1 MFLLFLLA
9 FVISPEA
16 RAELDPRYQAETSF
30 VSVNPSALGGEFGVA
45 ALVEPFLGRQ
55 FWIGPKASL
64 LVAGGDSR
72 TRLDL
77 NLGIEGTLWFVNAI
91 GPGLAVDVVAPST
104 ITGENSSVHFRV
116 EPNLAIR
123 LLHYR
128 EYGAWALRFGV
139 PYDSAYQ
146 WGIQAGVV
154 LEFNGIS
161 EYSPKLN

>member
-1 MFLLFLLA
+1 MTFLFLLA
-9 FVISPEA
+9 CVVSEFV
-16 RAELDPRYQAETSF
+16 RAEVDPRYQAAASF

-45 ALVEPFLGRQ
+45 ALLEPFVGHPL
-55 FWIGPKASL
+55 WIGPKASL
-64 LVAGGDSR
+64 LVAGGDNR

-104 ITGENSSVHFRV
+104 ITGESSSVHLRV

-161 EYSPKLN
+161 EYSRKLN